1 MMQGLRLIVTSYKM
15 TTLASFPGHRRN
27 GLAIS
32 TSSNNGIRK
41 LAVYQSNFR
50 TLSRDKSKMQS
61 CHAFK
66 HHIHTH
72 SIDSTT
78 VGALHNDF
86 CSKDFWFTSMVEPSA
101 SMMGPSGGS
110 HSRKIH
116 ITCTNLIFTAWMRP
130 YIRIQFELAEVARLF
145 SYGLETRTWETH
157 MMHILKD
164 QYSCF
169 WHAGANFLLP
179 L

>member
-15 TTLASFPGHRRN
+15 TTLASFPVCRRN
-27 GLAIS
+27 SLATS
-32 TSSNNGIRK
+32 TSSNNYVRK

-78 VGALHNDF
+78 LGTLHNDF
-86 CSKDFWFTSMVEPSA
+86 CSKDFWFASVVEPTA
-101 SMMGPSGGS
+101 STMGPSGGS

-116 ITCTNLIFTAWMRP
+116 ITCTNLIFSYCLNETLHPYTVWTCGSCKVVLIWLGNKDMR
-130 YIRIQFELAEVARLF
+130 
-145 SYGLETRTWETH
+145 
-157 MMHILKD
+157 
-164 QYSCF
+164 
-169 WHAGANFLLP
+169 N
-179 L
+179 